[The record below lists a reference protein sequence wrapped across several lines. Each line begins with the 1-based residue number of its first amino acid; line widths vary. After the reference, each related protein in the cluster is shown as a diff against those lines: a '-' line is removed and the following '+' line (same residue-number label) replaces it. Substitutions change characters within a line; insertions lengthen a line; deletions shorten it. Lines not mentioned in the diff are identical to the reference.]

1 MSHVDG
7 FISLVWPNRITASF
21 TVFVFGLSTDE
32 LLKWL
37 NLHVRVKKTD
47 TTLSRVHSQHLTH
60 SFLLR
65 LPTAGGL

>member
-21 TVFVFGLSTDE
+21 TVLVFGLNTDE
-32 LLKWL
+32 LFKWL

-47 TTLSRVHSQHLTH
+47 TTLSWVHSQHLTH
-60 SFLLR
+60 PFLLR